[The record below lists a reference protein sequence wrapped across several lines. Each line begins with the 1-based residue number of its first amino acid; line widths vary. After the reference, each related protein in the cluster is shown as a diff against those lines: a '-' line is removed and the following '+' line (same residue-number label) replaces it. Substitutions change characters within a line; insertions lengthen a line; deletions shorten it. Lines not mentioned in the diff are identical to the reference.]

1 LLLSKAWISASEN
14 ILFGVNQKISTFGES
29 VLQAYNTFKVQHED
43 YIQRQR
49 EKEKFTMRNLH
60 RSVGGNDYED
70 EDVYQLPAQN
80 LNSLQQK
87 WSKNTTISIQ
97 VHWCYK

>member
-1 LLLSKAWISASEN
+1 LV
-14 ILFGVNQKISTFGES
+14 GVNQKISTFGES

-43 YIQRQR
+43 YNQRQR

-60 RSVGGNDYED
+60 RSVGGNDYDSDSDED
-70 EDVYQLPAQN
+70 EDVYQLPARN

-87 WSKNTTISIQ
+87 WSKKYN
-97 VHWCYK
+97 H